1 MANFVCW
8 YVARMGKNS
17 GARQE
22 HVAARCR
29 DGANEYASLVHK
41 LLISVTMTKEIESIC
56 SSCTV

>member
-1 MANFVCW
+1 MARFVFW
-8 YVARMGKNS
+8 YVTGMGKSS

-41 LLISVTMTKEIESIC
+41 LLISITMTKEVESIC